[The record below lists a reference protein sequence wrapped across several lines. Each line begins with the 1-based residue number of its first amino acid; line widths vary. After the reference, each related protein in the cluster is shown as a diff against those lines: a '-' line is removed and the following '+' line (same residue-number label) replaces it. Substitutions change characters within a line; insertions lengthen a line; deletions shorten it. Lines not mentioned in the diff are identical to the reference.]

1 MRILLVLLLL
11 PNVHGCHAHLAPL
24 GAMRLRGG
32 SASGRWGVAGRAD
45 AGASRH
51 GNSGGG
57 MEVLAPMAVIVLK
70 KALGVALAFALFGL
84 DRLPFSPLR
93 IAVCNNKKE
102 CAAPDTRHPSQH
114 KYTHR
119 DALAAR
125 AVDDDGDL
133 VEDTVSSA
141 IAVSSSG
148 SSGFG
153 QRQRLWRPPSIRI
166 EVSKFL
172 RNADFPDISQVLFVF
187 VWAWCAGVALDPSS
201 RRRSKSYA
209 IQRQYNLVMNDRLY
223 VVRVHTCAAC
233 MITLCDTS
241 NYVSA
246 PLHSYTD
253 LSHPTLKTDGA
264 RHRS

>member
-1 MRILLVLLLL
+1 LTPASGLVDQTMRILLVLLLL
-11 PNVHGCHAHLAPL
+11 HGCHAHLAPL

-32 SASGRWGVAGRAD
+32 SATGRWGVAGRAD

-70 KALGVALAFALFGL
+70 KALGVALAFALLGL
-84 DRLPFSPLR
+84 DRLPFSSLR

-102 CAAPDTRHPSQH
+102 CAAPDTHHPSQH

-133 VEDTVSSA
+133 VEDTVNSA

-148 SSGFG
+148 SGFG
-153 QRQRLWRPPSIRI
+153 QRQRLWRPPAIRI

-172 RNADFPDISQVLFVF
+172 RNTDFPDISQVLFVF
-187 VWAWCAGVALDPSS
+187 GCGRGAL
-201 RRRSKSYA
+201 
-209 IQRQYNLVMNDRLY
+209 V
-223 VVRVHTCAAC
+223 
-233 MITLCDTS
+233 
-241 NYVSA
+241 
-246 PLHSYTD
+246 
-253 LSHPTLKTDGA
+253 
-264 RHRS
+264 